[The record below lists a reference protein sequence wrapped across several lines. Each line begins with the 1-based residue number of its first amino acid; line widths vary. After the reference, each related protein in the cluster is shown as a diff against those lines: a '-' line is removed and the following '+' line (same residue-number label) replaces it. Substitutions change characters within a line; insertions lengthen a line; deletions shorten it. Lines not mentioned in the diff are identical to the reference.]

1 MLKKTMKI
9 LLKIFCFI
17 ILFNHSALAKQ
28 ANDFNNW
35 ISSFKSRALKEG
47 IKEQTFD
54 AAFKN
59 VKFLER
65 LLIYD
70 KRQPEFIETTSVY
83 VGKRVTNQKVLKA
96 KKFIEENEKL
106 LTKISTE
113 FKVPKEYLLALW
125 GVETNFGVHK
135 GKVNTV
141 SALATLSFDKRR
153 SEYFSK
159 ELIILLKLLDTKKIS
174 YNSLFGSW
182 AGAHGNFQF
191 MPSSIKNYA
200 IDYDKDGTIDLVNSL
215 EDSFASAANYLSKI
229 GWNSNYPWGQE
240 IVSSKQIDP
249 NIITTDARKLKNS
262 YTKSKW
268 KKLGISNEILF
279 KSKTKL
285 RLVRPDGSTGPL
297 FLVSSNYEKLL
308 HWNRSLRFAISIG
321 IFADKIKNEI

>member
-9 LLKIFCFI
+9 LLKIFCFV
-17 ILFNHSALAKQ
+17 ILFNYSALANQ
-28 ANDFNNW
+28 ADEFNNW

-268 KKLGISNEILF
+268 KKLGVSNQILF

-285 RLVRPDGSTGPL
+285 RLVRPDGDTGPL

>member
-17 ILFNHSALAKQ
+17 ILFNHSALANQ
-28 ANDFNNW
+28 TDDFNNW

-54 AAFKN
+54 TAFKN
-59 VKFLER
+59 VMFLER

-70 KRQPEFIETTSVY
+70 KRQPEFIETTNVY

-96 KKFIEENEKL
+96 KKFIEENQKL

-229 GWNSNYPWGQE
+229 GWNSSYPWGQE
-240 IVSSKQIDP
+240 IVSSKH
-249 NIITTDARKLKNS
+249 KNS

-268 KKLGISNEILF
+268 KKLGVSNQILF

-285 RLVRPDGSTGPL
+285 RLVRPDGDTGPL